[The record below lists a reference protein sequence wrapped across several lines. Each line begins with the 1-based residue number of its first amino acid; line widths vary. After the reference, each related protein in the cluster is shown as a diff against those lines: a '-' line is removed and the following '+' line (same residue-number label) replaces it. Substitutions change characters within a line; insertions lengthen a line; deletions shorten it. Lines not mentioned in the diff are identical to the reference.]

1 MNYLKGNTV
10 QVSLECHETFP
21 RLGLPVGLGALTEM
35 TAELGP
41 EGWSGRA
48 GRKEDTA
55 DRYKQ
60 RQKT

>member
-1 MNYLKGNTV
+1 MKGSTF
-10 QVSLECHETFP
+10 QESSECHETFLQ
-21 RLGLPVGLGALTEM
+21 LGLPVGLGTLTEM

-41 EGWSGRA
+41 EGWSGRE